1 MTTLQFIAM
10 LYGTLI
16 AMWETPAESFRIDDL
31 GYVYTIEEQSI
42 VKYDQSGE
50 LLFIYSRM
58 DLGLPSQLDTSDP
71 LRPLVFYEETGS
83 LVILDNTLTEQRV
96 LRLWDSNLGLPSRV
110 ASGVNQEIWI
120 YDELN
125 KELVRL
131 DERLDKQVSTG
142 YLPALTGKDPVIIG
156 MAERHEQVI
165 VADAAYGLWIFDRF
179 GTLVHRIPIDGLQ
192 SLRTHADH
200 MVLRADSSLY
210 TLSYG
215 ERVPVR
221 IRPFQAEEKALDQN
235 RGLFYQLIANELRIY
250 RM

>member
-1 MTTLQFIAM
+1 MII
-10 LYGTLI
+10 LYCISSLLGTLL
-16 AMWETPAESFRIDDL
+16 AMWETPASTFRIDDL
-31 GYVYTIEEQSI
+31 GYVYTVEEQSI
-42 VKYDQSGE
+42 AKYDQKGE

-58 DLGLPSQLDTSDP
+58 DLGIPSQLDTSDP
-71 LRPLVFYEETGS
+71 LRPLVFYEATGS
-83 LVILDNTLTEQRV
+83 LVVLDNTLTEQRV
-96 LRLWDSNLGLPSRV
+96 LRLWDSDLGLPSRV
-110 ASGVNQEIWI
+110 ASGVNQEVWI

-131 DERLDKQVSTG
+131 DERLEKKVSTG
-142 YLPALTGKDPVIIG
+142 YLPALTGSDPDIIR

-165 VADAAYGLWIFDRF
+165 VADAGYGLWIFDRF
-179 GTLVHRIPIDGLQ
+179 GTLVHRIPIDDLRE
-192 SLRTHADH
+192 LRTHADH

-210 TLSYG
+210 TLGYG

-235 RGLFYQLIANELRIY
+235 RGLFYQLIDGELRIY